1 MRSMYPPLVG
11 NGAMSFIFCDASNG
25 KLINIV
31 EDRRLSTLKDYFM
44 RFSKETREGV
54 THVVIDMYAPY
65 MTLIKEVFPKA
76 KIVLDKF
83 HIVQLVSRALNK
95 TRIRFMNQNKEF
107 YNKFKHYWR
116 LLLKAQEDLNAT
128 HYFYSNCFKKMI
140 SQQEIIDFLLALDP
154 ELKET
159 YDFYQTVQQA
169 IKLRNLEI
177 FHHAIQHP
185 SDLLSHEM
193 KTALKTLTHYQD
205 YVKNTIETPYTNGV
219 LEGINNNIKVIKRI
233 AFGYRSFYHFKAR
246 ILIIHKYTFEQKKK
260 RNQAV

>member
-1 MRSMYPPLVG
+1 
-11 NGAMSFIFCDASNG
+11 
-25 KLINIV
+25 
-31 EDRRLSTLKDYFM
+31 
-44 RFSKETREGV
+44 
-54 THVVIDMYAPY
+54 
-65 MTLIKEVFPKA
+65 
-76 KIVLDKF
+76 
-83 HIVQLVSRALNK
+83 
-95 TRIRFMNQNKEF
+95 MNQNKEF

-159 YDFYQTVQQA
+159 YDFYQTIQQA
-169 IKLRNLEI
+169 LKLRNFDT
-177 FHHAIQHP
+177 FHYSIQHP
-185 SDLLSHEM
+185 SDLLSSEM

-233 AFGYRSFYHFKAR
+233 AFGYRSFYHWVTCHAEHVSSTDRVVKAR

-260 RNQAV
+260 RNQAI

>member
-1 MRSMYPPLVG
+1 
-11 NGAMSFIFCDASNG
+11 
-25 KLINIV
+25 
-31 EDRRLSTLKDYFM
+31 
-44 RFSKETREGV
+44 
-54 THVVIDMYAPY
+54 

-219 LEGINNNIKVIKRI
+219 LEGI
-233 AFGYRSFYHFKAR
+233 
-246 ILIIHKYTFEQKKK
+246 
-260 RNQAV
+260 